1 MHTRFRHKSIGQK
14 TTKPSLLP
22 LPLPLRT
29 LLDSDSWK
37 SASLELCR
45 WDLVRLG
52 KHERLGF
59 SESLDV
65 SLAKLASEARALVA
79 AKRSAGQ
86 REVLVD
92 LWGQRT

>member
-1 MHTRFRHKSIGQK
+1 MGRKQQ
-14 TTKPSLLP
+14 KPSLLP

-29 LLDSDSWK
+29 LRPFAFDSDSWK